1 MILKKK
7 GKQFMEITSFVLG
20 MFTMIVVI
28 IITVIVVGV
37 FKIKNIIQEI
47 KNIQESNNWESR
59 SQGDNNREIHERLS
73 RMDEQAYR
81 HMEEQKRETIS
92 YIDSRI
98 DKLQS
103 KKEVDK

>member
-1 MILKKK
+1 
-7 GKQFMEITSFVLG
+7 MEITSFVLG